1 MPRLN
6 DLDKAVAS
14 SGLPYVLVPGW
25 KTRGRSSDYAP
36 LGDIVCHGTGTSA
49 AAAGDYPTL
58 RIIRD
63 GRPGLPGPLSQLGL
77 GRNGTVYVVASG
89 RANHAGKTDK
99 ATSGNGRSLG
109 IEAEHPN
116 GRTAYTTVQYQ
127 AYVRLV
133 AALCKWYKK
142 PISAVRSH
150 AEVAVPRG
158 RKADPSGSNFSMDT
172 FRADVTR
179 EISGGGTTNVG
190 LSVKQAQAILKT
202 LGANPG
208 VLDGLWGPNTSR
220 ALKTVTGA
228 SELNGSVASKLRNSD
243 LKLKTDHSRVGM
255 ALEPGQGLNP
265 GQFLSHRAAPD
276 DRFVLQGDGHLV
288 QYLGEKAVW
297 WSGTRFE
304 RLVLQGDGNLVGY
317 LNGVAMWATDT
328 KTMKFFG
335 IQPDGHVV
343 GRDSVNNPV
352 WSTGKHR

>member
-1 MPRLN
+1 MPRLL
-6 DLDKAVAS
+6 DLADACRKSELRVIE
-14 SGLPYVLVPGW
+14 VHGW
-25 KTRGRSSDYAP
+25 RTRGSSNFRFAAD
-36 LGDIVCHGTGTSA
+36 GDIIVHHTATSA
-49 AAAGDYPTL
+49 KAAGDYPSL
-58 RIIRD
+58 RIVRD
-63 GRPGLPGPLSQLGL
+63 GRPGLSGPLSQLGL
-77 GRNGTVYVVASG
+77 GRDGTVYVIAAG
-89 RANHAGKTDK
+89 RANHAGKTDRRL
-99 ATSGNGRSLG
+99 SSNPYSLG
-109 IEAEHPN
+109 IEAEHPGTGPWN
-116 GRTAYTTVQYQ
+116 PVQYQ
-127 AYVRLV
+127 AYVRLI
-133 AALCKWYKK
+133 AALCRHYGKTTEQ
-142 PISAVRSH
+142 VRGH
-150 AEVAVPRG
+150 KEIAVPRG
-158 RKADPSGSNFSMDT
+158 RKVDPTFDMGS
-172 FRADVTR
+172 FRTAVAR
-179 EISGGGTTNVG
+179 EISGGGPPNVG

-202 LGANPG
+202 LGADPG

-220 ALKTVTGA
+220 ALKTVTGTSA
-228 SELNGSVASKLRNSD
+228 LDAAVASKLRNSD

-265 GQFLSHRAAPD
+265 GQYLSHRAAPD